1 MLWRSSV
8 SAVLPSGFIP
18 PCLPTLSRRVPSGP
32 EWVHEIKHDGY
43 RLLVRRQGDRVRLF
57 TRRGYDWS
65 HRFPWIVRAALGL
78 RARSFAIDGEAVVC
92 GEDGVSDFDKLHSQG
107 WDHQVCLYAF
117 DLLEVYGVDFR
128 DQPLEKRKVRLARL
142 LQGADPGLRYNE
154 HLTGDGASAFEH
166 VCKLGL
172 EGIVS
177 KRRDFPYR
185 SGRTKS
191 WLKVKNP
198 MSPAMLRVQ
207 DGTW

>member
-1 MLWRSSV
+1 MG
-8 SAVLPSGFIP
+8 LP
-18 PCLPTLSRRVPSGP
+18 V
-32 EWVHEIKHDGY
+32 
-43 RLLVRRQGDRVRLF
+43 
-57 TRRGYDWS
+57 
-65 HRFPWIVRAALGL
+65 
-78 RARSFAIDGEAVVC
+78 RSFAIDGEAVVC

-107 WDHQVCLYAF
+107 WDHHVCLYAF

-128 DQPLEKRKVRLARL
+128 EQPLEKRKARLARL
-142 LQGADPGLRYNE
+142 LQGADPGVRFNE
-154 HLTGDGASAFEH
+154 HLGGDGTTAFEH
-166 VCKLGL
+166 ACKLRL